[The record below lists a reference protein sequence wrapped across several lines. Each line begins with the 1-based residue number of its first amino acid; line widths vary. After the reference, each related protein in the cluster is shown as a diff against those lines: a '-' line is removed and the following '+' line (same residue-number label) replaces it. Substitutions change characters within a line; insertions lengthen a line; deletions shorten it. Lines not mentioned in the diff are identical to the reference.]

1 MELLGGASFQ
11 RLEGALKA
19 ASLRQAVLSNNIA
32 NVDTPN
38 FKRSD
43 VVFEDLL
50 AQAMGTGSQAQL
62 PAQAA
67 GQPFPASGASFVVPQ
82 ARVVT
87 EEGTLINNDKNN
99 VDIDKEM
106 SLLAENQL
114 RYNFYVQ
121 QVNHDVKMLRIGI
134 TGQ

>member
-1 MELLGGASFQ
+1 MDLLSGASFQ

-19 ASLRQAVLSNNIA
+19 ASLRQSVLSNNIA

-50 AQAMGTGSQAQL
+50 AQAMGTGNNAQTTS
-62 PAQAA
+62 P
-67 GQPFPASGASFVVPQ
+67 GGSGAATSIVPQ
-82 ARVVT
+82 AQVVT
-87 EEGTLINNDKNN
+87 EGGTLINNDKNN

-114 RYNFYVQ
+114 RYNFYAQ
-121 QVNHDVKMLRIGI
+121 QVNHDIKMLRIGI